1 MAETIVGLDIG
12 SSYLK
17 AAQGRETANGIEI
30 DKVGCKK
37 VEDGTVRDGAVL
49 ESEMEYLSDAIEELW
64 DENGFTSREVILGIN
79 GDRVLT
85 KEVVVPYMNPDDLE
99 ESLIHQINEKSWL
112 SLDIEKSEID
122 KVILEDFVDP
132 EDDKR
137 KLRIFLAGVPSQ
149 IIEDISV
156 AAIDVG
162 LRPVGVDLGALA
174 ALRALRVVNRPLSD
188 NTLDAIID
196 VGADL
201 TTVIFHQ
208 GGVPLHI
215 QTVSGLAG
223 NAATKTMK
231 QYVTETMQEAEAAKI
246 LGGTGKVASVIEGSA
261 VNISRSIR
269 SIVDYYF
276 GDRQNLYLG
285 SITLIGG
292 TSLLQGLQENLQHE
306 FNSIPVI
313 QGEYDPTYRMHGG
326 SPISTHAD
334 NGGTYF
340 TAVGLI
346 TGTLV

>member
-1 MAETIVGLDIG
+1 MADTIVGLDIG

-17 AAQGRETANGIEI
+17 AAQGRETSNGVEIE
-30 DKVGCKK
+30 KVGSKK
-37 VEDGTVRDGAVL
+37 LEDGTVRDGAVV
-49 ESEMEYLSDAIEELW
+49 ESEIEYLSDAMEELW
-64 DENGFTSREVILGIN
+64 DENGFTAKEVILGIS

-85 KEVVVPYMNPDDLE
+85 KEVTVPYMSPDDLE

-122 KVILEDFVDP
+122 KVILEDFIDP

-149 IIEDISV
+149 VIEDISV
-156 AAIDVG
+156 AALDVG
-162 LRPVGVDLGALA
+162 LKPVGVDLGSLA
-174 ALRALRVVNRPLSD
+174 ALRALRVVNRSLSD

-215 QTVSGLAG
+215 QTVSGYSG

-231 QYVTETMQEAEAAKI
+231 EHVTETMQEAEATKL
-246 LGGTGKVASVIEGSA
+246 LGGTGLIAKVMEGSA
-261 VNISRSIR
+261 RNISRSIR

-276 GDRQNLYLG
+276 GSHDNLYLG

-292 TSLLQGLQENLQHE
+292 TSLLQGLQENLQNE

-313 QGEYDPTYRMHGG
+313 QGEYDPTYRMNGG
-326 SPISTHAD
+326 APISTHAS